1 MNSKLKIGDIVTF
14 EVTEDEYQ
22 ESLASGLDP
31 DEIFSVGK
39 HYGVRGGF
47 AIRKQISPEDW
58 QRIRNGE
65 TMVAVRPD
73 TVLVKLAPDVS
84 EVFTSSEAVNEA
96 LRQIIQEKKAA

>member
-1 MNSKLKIGDIVTF
+1 MNSKPKIGDIVTF
-14 EVTEDEYQ
+14 EVTEEDYQ
-22 ESLASGLDP
+22 EALASGLDP
-31 DEIFSVGK
+31 EETFSIGK

-73 TVLVKLAPDVS
+73 TVIVKLAPDVS
-84 EVFTSSEAVNEA
+84 EAFHTSEEVNEA
-96 LRQIIQEKKAA
+96 LRKIIHEKEAA

>member
-1 MNSKLKIGDIVTF
+1 MNSKPKIGDIVTF
-14 EVTEDEYQ
+14 EVTEEEYQ

-47 AIRKQISPEDW
+47 AIRQQISPEDW